1 MAKEISQVNDEQQ
14 EKLNAVVENSVDV
27 VTVRNK
33 RYKIRWM
40 RNCTIRKVTDIMLKE
55 HGHESMV
62 NCKCAAAM
70 VLNGY
75 WSIKLRWWYL
85 WRWFYYVKQYRD
97 SELTELIEV
106 GKKKVDVE
114 SYYLTTTY
122 LTAMKDTMMAMT
134 RKEVEHF
141 LAAQRGA
148 Q

>member
-1 MAKEISQVNDEQQ
+1 MSKEIEQVNDEQQ
-14 EKLNAVVENSVDV
+14 KKLNAVVDDSVDIV
-27 VTVRNK
+27 YVRGK
-33 RYKIRWM
+33 KVRVKWM
-40 RNCTIRKVTDIMLKE
+40 RNYAIRKVTDILLGD
-55 HGHESMV
+55 HGHENMV

-75 WSIKLRWWYL
+75 WSIKLCWWLL
-85 WRWFYYVKQYRD
+85 WRWYYYVKQYRD
-97 SELTELIEV
+97 SELSELIEV

-134 RKEVEHF
+134 RKEVERF
-141 LAAQRGA
+141 LAAQRGE

>member
-1 MAKEISQVNDEQQ
+1 MSKEIKQVNDEQQ
-14 EKLNAVVENSVDV
+14 KALNAVLEDSVDV
-27 VTVRNK
+27 VEVRGK
-33 RYKIRWM
+33 KKKVRWL
-40 RNCTIRKVTDIMLKE
+40 RNCTIRKVTDIMLKD

-62 NCKCAAAM
+62 NCKSAAAI

-75 WSIKLRWWYL
+75 WSIKLRWWWV
-85 WRWFYYVKQYRD
+85 WRWYYYVKQYRD
-97 SELTELIEV
+97 VELSELIEV

-134 RKEVEHF
+134 RKEVERF
-141 LAAQRGA
+141 LAAQRGE

>member
-1 MAKEISQVNDEQQ
+1 MGKEIEQVNTEQQ
-14 EKLNAVVENSVDV
+14 KALDDVLEDSIDYVDV
-27 VTVRNK
+27 RGK
-33 RYKIRWM
+33 RKGIKWL
-40 RNCTIRKVTDIMLKE
+40 RNCTIRKVTHIMLGE

-75 WSIKLRWWYL
+75 WRIKLWWPIL
-85 WRWFYYVKQYRD
+85 WRWYYYVLQYRD
-97 SELTELIEV
+97 AELRELIEV

-141 LAAQRGA
+141 LAAQSGG

>member
-1 MAKEISQVNDEQQ
+1 MAKEIEQVNDEQQ
-14 EKLNAVVENSVDV
+14 KQLNAVIEDSVDY
-27 VTVRNK
+27 VTVRGK
-33 RYKIRWM
+33 KKGVRWLK
-40 RNCTIRKVTDIMLKE
+40 NATIRKVTDVLLGE

-62 NCKCAAAM
+62 NCKCAAAI

-75 WSIKLRWWYL
+75 WGIKLWWWVL
-85 WRWFYYVKQYRD
+85 WRWYYYVKQYRD

-134 RKEVEHF
+134 RTEVEHF